1 MSFLSAIPL
10 IGKLVDGVFNI
21 ADQAIEDKD
30 KLNELKAKVSEIQE
44 TARESIY
51 LAELGTKTIPWIDG
65 LHKMGRQIINLV
77 TIISVVVLL
86 LLEIEITGPA
96 AIVLGGGNAIYQFV
110 KGKGH
115 QPK

>member
-1 MSFLSAIPL
+1 MSFISAIPI
-10 IGKLVDGVFNI
+10 IGKLVDGIFNI

-65 LHKMGRQIINLV
+65 LHKMGRQLLNL
-77 TIISVVVLL
+77 ISITAVVVLL
-86 LLEIEITGPA
+86 LKGIEITGPA
-96 AIVLGGGNAIYQFV
+96 ALVIGGGNAIYQFV
-110 KGKGH
+110 KGKGN
-115 QPK
+115 KDK